1 MCKCGQV
8 IRFSQPDNIR
18 VYILSA
24 FPLLCSHNYY
34 SVFQYLICCRRR
46 PRLIQNVAIFLI
58 KGCKRNQNNRE
69 PVTPAGHPPNY
80 MARTA
85 SLCASVYFYVCVCVK
100 YAMIY
105 ASLLN
110 VAEVF
115 ALILRNC
122 RAVSAACSVQRV
134 CGNCGQCQPQ
144 FGYVI
149 PNCQFRAR
157 II

>member
-1 MCKCGQV
+1 MSLKLVNFLRINAQINVQV
-8 IRFSQPDNIR
+8 RSSYLPG
-18 VYILSA
+18 LASPLHSP
-24 FPLLCSHNYY
+24 FPIPHSHNYY

-58 KGCKRNQNNRE
+58 KGCKRNQNHRE
-69 PVTPAGHPPNY
+69 PVTPAGHPTNY

-85 SLCASVYFYVCVCVK
+85 CLCASVYLYIYHICVCVCVK

-105 ASLLN
+105 ASMLN

-122 RAVSAACSVQRV
+122 CAASAACSVQHG
-134 CGNCGQCQPQ
+134 CGNCGQC
-144 FGYVI
+144 
-149 PNCQFRAR
+149 
-157 II
+157 